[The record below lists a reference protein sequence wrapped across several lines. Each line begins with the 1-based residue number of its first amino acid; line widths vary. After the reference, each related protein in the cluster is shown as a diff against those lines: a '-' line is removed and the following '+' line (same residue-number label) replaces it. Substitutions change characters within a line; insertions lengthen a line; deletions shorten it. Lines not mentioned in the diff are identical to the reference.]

1 MSIEYVAIPNHLI
14 QQTPKFA
21 YFHNC
26 ESKIIHTYRLYYL
39 INHCIINHNEAYN
52 VSLDSTL
59 LQKNLGKTY
68 PAYIDYLTKQG
79 FLEFYA
85 DYMKNKQ
92 ARVYKV
98 HYDPSLK
105 VIRSKTKGDLAE
117 EIIDDPSFIFNSD
130 PLNCTFIPNEIAS
143 NLKKSF
149 KYFKLDVK
157 SANKLLSEYNTSN
170 PEELHKYLWCKK
182 SILAIQDKN
191 FRFKLDNYG
200 RCHTNFTNLKKS
212 IRNNCLT
219 IKGNPI
225 TEVDIKSSHPYI
237 LQCLMKYLNVEVTPN
252 IKKFYDSF
260 NMDFYNSFGF
270 KERNFA
276 KKVSFIVLNGK
287 NNENVFVEDIG
298 KFNTMFKERYPDVY
312 EFIKTFKKN
321 HKFKLWQ
328 LIQAIESEILFNNI
342 IVRIY
347 KEIGVIPIITIHDS
361 IICENIYADK
371 VKEIFAQEIDENKVI
386 KLFKIGKIYKI

>member
-1 MSIEYVAIPNHLI
+1 MSIEYVAIPDHLI
-14 QQTPKFA
+14 QQKPKFA

-26 ESKIIHTYRLYYL
+26 ESKIIHTDRLYYL

-52 VSLDSTL
+52 ISLDSTL
-59 LQKNLGKTY
+59 LEKNLGKTY
-68 PAYIDYLTKQG
+68 PAYIAYLTKQG

-85 DYMKNKQ
+85 DYLKNKQ

-105 VIRSKTKGDLAE
+105 VIRNETNYVFSEGLH
-117 EIIDDPSFIFNSD
+117 DDHSFTFISD
-130 PLNCTFIPNEIAS
+130 PLNYTFVPKEIVTKLRKS
-143 NLKKSF
+143 LKD
-149 KYFKLDVK
+149 FKLDVK
-157 SANKLLSEYNTSN
+157 AANKLLSEYNKAN

-191 FRFKLDNYG
+191 FRFKFDDYG

-219 IKGNPI
+219 IKGRPI
-225 TEVDIKSSHPYI
+225 AEVDIKSSHPYI
-237 LQCLMKYLNVEVTPN
+237 LQCLMKYMNVDVTPN

-260 NMDFYNSFGF
+260 KIDFYNSLGF
-270 KERNFA
+270 KDRNFA
-276 KKVSFIVLNGK
+276 KKVTFVVLNGK
-287 NNENVFVEDIG
+287 NNEHVFVKDIG
-298 KFNTMFKERYPDVY
+298 RYNNMFKERYPDVY
-312 EFIKTFKKN
+312 EFLKSFKKT
-321 HKFKLWQ
+321 HKYKLWQ

-347 KEIGVIPIITIHDS
+347 NEIGEIPLITIHDS
-361 IICENIYADK
+361 IVCEKIHEDQ